1 MIEVNE
7 NKTTYIKENQI
18 LGEIDYPKVDES
30 TVNINHTYVDPSLRG
45 QGVADKMM
53 ESVFK
58 YLNDK
63 NKKVICTC
71 SYAIKWLEKHP
82 EYQDMEV
89 AKKEN

>member
-18 LGEIDYPKVDES
+18 LGEIDYPKVDEN
-30 TVNINHTYVDPSLRG
+30 TVNISHTYVDPSLRG

-58 YLNDK
+58 YLNNK
-63 NKKVICTC
+63 NQKVICTC

-89 AKKEN
+89 AKKEK